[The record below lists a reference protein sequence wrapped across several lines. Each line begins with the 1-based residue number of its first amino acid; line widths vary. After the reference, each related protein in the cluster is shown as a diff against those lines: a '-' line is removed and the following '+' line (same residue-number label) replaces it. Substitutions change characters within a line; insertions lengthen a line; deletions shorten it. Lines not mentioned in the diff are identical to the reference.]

1 MVDVAKLT
9 EDQAS
14 RLIRIY
20 ESGDRKIQAE
30 INRVL
35 LAGGDPA
42 YYRAVHRNIKA
53 ARNTLLVGGREWC
66 DDVIPFLYR
75 EGVQFGDSMAFSTHL
90 IGGFGT
96 LHQEAIHVLAES
108 TYSRLVGVDL
118 TIGRQVD
125 DLFRALQLEYTQ
137 STVLGIDSVDTAA
150 RRMRKDLASR
160 GVTGF
165 IDRAGRQWNMASY
178 ARMSVHHATMQ
189 SFRSGTVNRLLEHGY
204 DLLVVSQHL
213 EACPKCI
220 PWEGRTLSITGE
232 TPGYP
237 TLEEARAAGLE
248 HVGCRHS
255 LTLSPQERERD
266 KWN

>member
-1 MVDVAKLT
+1 MADVAKLT

-14 RLIRIY
+14 RLIKLY

-42 YYRAVHRNIKA
+42 YYRAVQRNIKA

-66 DDVIPFLYR
+66 DDAIPFLYR
-75 EGVQFGDSMAFSTHL
+75 QGIVYADGMSFSTGL
-90 IGGFGT
+90 SAGFGSI
-96 LHQEAIHVLAES
+96 HQQAVSVLAEA

-125 DLFRALQLEYTQ
+125 DLLRALQLEYTQ

-150 RRMRKDLASR
+150 RRMKKDLAAR

-178 ARMSVHHATMQ
+178 AKMSVHHATMQ

-204 DLLVVSQHL
+204 DLLVVSRHS

-220 PWEGRTLSITGE
+220 PWEGATLSITGE

-237 TLEEARAAGLE
+237 TLAEARAAGLE
-248 HVGCRHS
+248 HVGCRHT
-255 LTLSPQERERD
+255 LTLSPQEREKE
-266 KWN
+266 KWD